1 MADGGGKMT
10 DRKNADFITRI
21 KVKENMKTQMNIND
35 EHLKELEAEAIF
47 VMREVAAQFENK
59 VLLFSG
65 GKDSI
70 VLVHLAR
77 KAFWPARIPF
87 ILMHIDTGHN
97 FEETLKFRDDLAK
110 EFDAELIVRYVQ
122 DSIDTG
128 RVVEELGVNA
138 SRNKAQSVTLLDAI
152 EELKID
158 VAIGGGR
165 RDEEKARAKERFFSH
180 RNEFGQWDPKNQR
193 PELWNIFNGRK
204 HMGEHFR
211 VFPISNWTELDVW
224 QYILNERIKLPDL
237 YYTHKRKIFSRNG
250 VYLAWAPFMQLKPNE
265 KVFETDVRCRTIG
278 DITCTGVTLSKADTL
293 EEFIAEIAATRVTER
308 GGRYDDKRSEAAMED
323 RKKEGYF

>member
-1 MADGGGKMT
+1 
-10 DRKNADFITRI
+10 
-21 KVKENMKTQMNIND
+21 MNNLLDIND
-35 EHLKELEAEAIF
+35 GHLKDLENEAIF
-47 VMREVAAQFENK
+47 VMREVAAQFEKK
-59 VLLFSG
+59 VILFSG

-77 KAFWPARIPF
+77 KAFWPARMPF
-87 ILMHIDTGHN
+87 SLMHIDTGHN
-97 FEETLKFRDDLAK
+97 FEETIKFRDDLAN
-110 EFDAELIVRYVQ
+110 ELGVELYVKYVQ
-122 DSIDTG
+122 ESIDRG
-128 RVVEELGVNA
+128 RVSEETGVNA

-152 EELKID
+152 EEHNID

-180 RNEFGQWDPKNQR
+180 RNESGQWDPKNQR

-204 HMGEHFR
+204 HLGEHFR

-224 QYILNERIKLPDL
+224 QYILSEKIRLPEL
-237 YYTHKRKIFSRNG
+237 YYTHRRKIFKRNG
-250 VYLAWAPFMQLKPNE
+250 IFLAWAPFMQLKPNE
-265 KVFETDVRCRTIG
+265 EVFETDVRCRTIG
-278 DITCTGVTLSKADTL
+278 DITCTGVTLSKAESL
-293 EEFIAEIAATRVTER
+293 EEIIGEIAATRVTER

>member
-1 MADGGGKMT
+1 MINSLK
-10 DRKNADFITRI
+10 
-21 KVKENMKTQMNIND
+21 IND
-35 EHLKELEAEAIF
+35 EHLKELENEAIF
-47 VMREVAAQFENK
+47 VLREVAAQFENK
-59 VLLFSG
+59 VILFSG

-87 ILMHIDTGHN
+87 SLLHIDTGHN
-97 FEETLKFRDDLAK
+97 FEETLKFRDELAR
-110 EFDAELIVRYVQ
+110 EAGAELLVRKVQ
-122 DSIDTG
+122 DSIDQGKVT
-128 RVVEELGVNA
+128 EEKGINA
-138 SRNKAQSVTLLDAI
+138 SRNRAQSVTLMDAV

-158 VAIGGGR
+158 AAIGGGR

-204 HMGEHFR
+204 NQGEHFR
-211 VFPISNWTELDVW
+211 IFPISNWTELDVW
-224 QYILNERIKLPDL
+224 QYILKEKIRLPEL
-237 YYTHKRKIFSRNG
+237 YYTHRRKIFARNG
-250 VYLAWAPFMQLKPNE
+250 VYLAWAPFMLLKPGE
-265 KVFETDVRCRTIG
+265 EVFEADVRCRTIG
-278 DITCTGVTLSKADTL
+278 DITCTGVTLSRAGSL
-293 EEFIAEIAATRVTER
+293 EEVISEIAATRVTER